1 MPAELEQGS
10 ATVVPDEA
18 PPRKKKKGGAAR
30 ERNEL
35 LDTLAVL
42 SGGQLE
48 LVTRA
53 MWGEAAKALS
63 DIRAVCPDVSPQMI
77 RSAAEA
83 YRREWPKVSLSPSAL
98 AKNWGKFAPGAK
110 KEGGAAE
117 AMFAPGAVMARS
129 APEGWQSAMVDLFGD
144 DWSDHYPAFET
155 MLPADQ
161 RQVREWLSKHGKGG
175 AK

>member
-1 MPAELEQGS
+1 MPAELELEEAS

-18 PPRKKKKGGAAR
+18 PPRKKKKGGAGR
-30 ERNEL
+30 ERNDL
-35 LDTLAVL
+35 LDMLAVL

-48 LVTRA
+48 MVTRA

-63 DIRAVCPDVSPQMI
+63 DIRAVCPDVSPSMI

-110 KEGGAAE
+110 KETARPAVNVIAEPAGDWRAVAERLGLPVMPGEQWVLLERSWKVQILKAMNDKDQATRGA
-117 AMFAPGAVMARS
+117 
-129 APEGWQSAMVDLFGD
+129 
-144 DWSDHYPAFET
+144 
-155 MLPADQ
+155 
-161 RQVREWLSKHGKGG
+161 
-175 AK
+175 